1 MGRTGRRRQIVLSR
15 VRSGVA
21 VVVALVAVCGSTA
34 TADAKGTQYQAFASP
49 QQESGPAS
57 GSTTRG
63 QATIT
68 FDPYLTTAKVEFR
81 LANLDPADISAF
93 HIHCGVP
100 GQLGPIIVDFGQ
112 FGTFTEIFKDG
123 RMRVT
128 LRNDNLTV
136 ATWPPTGSLP
146 EGCATSVFGPGQSN
160 TIAGL
165 EALSRAGLLYFNLH
179 TGSGMDDTYFF
190 GLIRGQIY
198 PK

>member
-1 MGRTGRRRQIVLSR
+1 MVRYG
-15 VRSGVA
+15 VRSGV
-21 VVVALVAVCGSTA
+21 VVLVACVA
-34 TADAKGTQYQAFASP
+34 TAAAGTKPTKYEAFASP

-57 GSTTRG
+57 GSTSKG

-68 FDPYLTTAKVEFR
+68 FDPYLTNAKVEFR
-81 LANLDPADISAF
+81 LVDLDPAEITGF

-112 FGTFTEIFKDG
+112 FGAFTDLFDDG

-128 LRNDNLTV
+128 LRNDNLTL
-136 ATWPPTGSLP
+136 AKWPPDAALP
-146 EGCATSVFGPGQSN
+146 EGCATSVFAPGQSN

-165 EALSRAGLLYFNLH
+165 EALSRAGLLYFNVH
-179 TGSGMDDTYFF
+179 TGSGQDDTYFY

-198 PK
+198 PKEGRP

>member
-1 MGRTGRRRQIVLSR
+1 VLSR

-21 VVVALVAVCGSTA
+21 VVVTVVAVWGSTA
-34 TADAKGTQYQAFASP
+34 GAGAKSTKYEAFASP

-57 GSTTRG
+57 GSTTKG

-68 FDPYLTTAKVEFR
+68 FDPYLTNAKVDFK
-81 LANLDPADISAF
+81 LTNLDPADITAF

-112 FGTFTEIFKDG
+112 FGDFTDTFKNG
-123 RMRVT
+123 RMSVT

-136 ATWPPTGSLP
+136 ATWPPNATLP
-146 EGCATSVFGPGQSN
+146 EGCAPSVFGPGQSN

-179 TGSGMDDTYFF
+179 TGSGEDATYFY